1 MQTNEQSAQAAPVVI
16 AEFEKNKKEKVR
28 VSFVEFQGHELLEV
42 RAYYPTGD
50 GTMKPGKGLCIQR
63 AQVATLR
70 KALVEAERLMREE
83 KRQAAPSPGE
93 PEESA
98 EPLAEAA

>member
-1 MQTNEQSAQAAPVVI
+1 MSEQTPLVI
-16 AEFEKNKKEKVR
+16 AEFPKNKKETLR

-42 RAYYPTGD
+42 RAYFPAGD
-50 GTMKPGKGLCIQR
+50 GSMKPGKGLCIQR
-63 AQVATLR
+63 SQVATLR
-70 KALVEAERLMREE
+70 KALQEAERIMREE
-83 KRQAAPSPGE
+83 RKSAPSGGSD

>member
-42 RAYYPTGD
+42 RAFYPASD

-63 AQVATLR
+63 AQITTLR
-70 KALVEAERLMREE
+70 KALQEAERAMRD
-83 KRQAAPSPGE
+83 KKTAVSPEHE

-98 EPLAEAA
+98 ESLAEAA